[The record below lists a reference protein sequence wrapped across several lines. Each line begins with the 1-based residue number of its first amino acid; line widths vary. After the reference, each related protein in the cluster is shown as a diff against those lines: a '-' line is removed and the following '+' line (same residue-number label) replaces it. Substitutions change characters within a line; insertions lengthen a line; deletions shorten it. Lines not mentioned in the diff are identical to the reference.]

1 MSEDLK
7 ARTAQIAKL
16 GQLSQSEARL
26 LLNEIYSD
34 GIVSREEAEA
44 LFRLNSK
51 LPSPDPEWTD
61 RFVEIVKDYLLLHE
75 KPTGWVTEEEA
86 GWLIAQID
94 REGHLPNDAE
104 IDLMLSTLRYAEGA
118 PVRLSHYC
126 LEAIAERIIEA
137 GFADDAMTERMRRI
151 LHAPAG
157 DGAIS
162 ISRHEANVLFRIND
176 AIGHAM
182 NSKSWENVFAKAVLN
197 HLVSAAHPDPMTEE
211 CALTREAW
219 LRDTDVDV
227 GNFLGRMSGAFVSG
241 KWFDRVSYSEESAAR
256 ARYYAASEARR
267 SGAKITEEES
277 QWFLKRLG
285 WDKSVTPA
293 ERRLVNLMKE
303 DLPAFV
309 RGLSEALREDGL
321 RDSA

>member
-7 ARTAQIAKL
+7 ARMAQIAQL

-44 LFRLNSK
+44 LFRLNST
-51 LPSPDPEWTD
+51 LAAPGPDWTD
-61 RFVEIVKDYLLLHE
+61 RFVEIVKDFLLLQE
-75 KPTGWVTEEEA
+75 APAGWVTEEETD
-86 GWLIAQID
+86 WLISQIGRD
-94 REGHLPNDAE
+94 GHLPNDAE
-104 IDLMLSTLRYAEGA
+104 IDLMLSTLRYADGA
-118 PVRLSHYC
+118 PVRLSHFC
-126 LEAIAERIIEA
+126 LDAIANRIIEA
-137 GFADDAMTERMRRI
+137 GFADDEMTERMRRI

-157 DGAIS
+157 DGSIS
-162 ISRHEANVLFRIND
+162 ISRHEANVLFRTND
-176 AIGHAM
+176 AIGHAL

-197 HLVSAAHPDPMTEE
+197 HLVSAAHPDPQTEE
-211 CALTREAW
+211 GALTREAW
-219 LRDTDVDV
+219 LRDTDVSV
-227 GNFLGRMSGAFVSG
+227 GGFLGRMSNAFISG

-256 ARYYAASEARR
+256 ARYYAANEARR
-267 SGAKITEEES
+267 TGAKITGEES

-285 WDKSVTPA
+285 WDKSITPA

-303 DLPAFV
+303 DVPAFA